1 MLRYLKR
8 HFRSPEMTPY
18 ELQQREKT
26 LSIVMWVAVYTSG
39 LLGIVDFA
47 IGAKVSTWALFGAV
61 LLCLA
66 GVWLIKRG
74 DHLHASLLVSVAA
87 YAALLF
93 NLIDGNGIHD
103 SGVMAY
109 PAFIVFGS
117 LLFGKASTR
126 PFVVTSIA
134 SLGLVAWLE
143 RTGRIV
149 TTSNTNFIA
158 DFTTMSA
165 LMVAS
170 GVVVWTIIQ
179 NDESNLAQVKASEAK
194 MRQACDLTLE
204 GWAKALEY
212 RDLETAGHSR
222 RVTKLCTML
231 AGEFGYNGE
240 ELDSIRRGALL
251 HDIGKMAIPDRVLLK
266 SGDLNPEEWSLMQRH
281 PLLARELLSKIP
293 FLDTAMDIPCYHHE
307 YWDGSGYPAGLK
319 GEEIPFAARMFAVV
333 DNWDALRSNRPQREA
348 WTDFRA
354 IDYLRSNAGSK
365 FDPAIVQTFITVISK
380 EAGDNPENG
389 PLLEP
394 RTQAES

>member
-1 MLRYLKR
+1 MLRYLKT
-8 HFRSPEMTPY
+8 HFRDPEMTSY
-18 ELQQREKT
+18 EHRQRKKT
-26 LSIVMWVAVYTSG
+26 LTIVMWVAVYTSG

-61 LLCLA
+61 LLCLV

-165 LMVAS
+165 LMIAS

-194 MRQACDLTLE
+194 MRQAYDLTLE
-204 GWAKALEY
+204 GWAKALEH

-231 AGEFGYNGE
+231 ASEFGYKGE
-240 ELDSIRRGALL
+240 DLDSIRRGALL

-293 FLDTAMDIPCYHHE
+293 FLDTAMAIPCYHHE
-307 YWDGSGYPAGLK
+307 HWDGTGYPAGLK

-333 DNWDALRSNRPQREA
+333 DNWDALLSNRPQREA

-365 FDPAIVQTFITVISK
+365 FDPTVAETFLTMISK
-380 EAGDNPENG
+380 EAGDNPEND
-389 PLLEP
+389 PLPEP
-394 RTQAES
+394 